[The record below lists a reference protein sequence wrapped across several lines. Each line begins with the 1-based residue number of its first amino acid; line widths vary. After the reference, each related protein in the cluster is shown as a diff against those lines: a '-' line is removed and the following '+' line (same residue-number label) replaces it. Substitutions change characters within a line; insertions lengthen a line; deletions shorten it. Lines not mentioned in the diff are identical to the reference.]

1 MIQFDGAKVPSGSPV
16 LKAVS
21 YDYGKA
27 QRVGWQE
34 AFTTLSGM
42 LAYPSS
48 LSLLTMVDLVEK
60 AINMWLVLWYLLA
73 RCFTTAHT
81 SMQCDTYTLLQIP

>member
-1 MIQFDGAKVPSGSPV
+1 MIQFDGAKLPLGSPV

-27 QRVGWQE
+27 QLVGWQVGWQE

-42 LAYPSS
+42 PVHPVS
-48 LSLLTMVDLVEK
+48 LSLLTILDLIEE
-60 AINMWLVLWYLLA
+60 AISIVVSSLVSA
-73 RCFTTAHT
+73 GAMFHSSAHM
-81 SMQCDTYTLLQIP
+81 SA

>member
-27 QRVGWQE
+27 QLVGWQE

-42 LAYPSS
+42 PAHPAS
-48 LSLLTMVDLVEK
+48 LSLLTIIDLIEE
-60 AINMWLVLWYLLA
+60 AISIVVSSLVSA
-73 RCFTTAHT
+73 GAMFHSSAQM
-81 SMQCDTYTLLQIP
+81 SA